1 MNQEQAG
8 GGVGED
14 DKWVQTSDRH
24 QGEETNDLQAWA
36 GSAEEVVFSRVLHWW
51 KSL

>member
-14 DKWVQTSDRH
+14 DRWVQTSDRH

-36 GSAEEVVFSRVLHWW
+36 GSAEEAVSSRVLHW
-51 KSL
+51 